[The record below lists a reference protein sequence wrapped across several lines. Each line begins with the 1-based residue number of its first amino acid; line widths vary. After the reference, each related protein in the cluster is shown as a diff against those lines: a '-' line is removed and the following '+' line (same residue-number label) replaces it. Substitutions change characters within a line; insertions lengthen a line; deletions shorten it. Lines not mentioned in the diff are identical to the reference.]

1 MINVLIVDD
10 QNLTHRLIETY
21 LEPDSEINLVGFA
34 HDGQEAIEQ
43 IPRLQPDIILMDV
56 EMPKMDG
63 LTATKI
69 ITQQFPQSKVLIL
82 TVHDNEQHL
91 STALTNGAKGY
102 LLKNTTAQ
110 ELKNAIY
117 YVNQGYFQLSVEL
130 TEKYLQKIITSKS
143 EVEEVSEIKRKV
155 NYLYKSLNKI
165 ENRLKQIKQ
174 NSNEDLREHLE
185 VKIEDLIQAEMRA
198 LRDHDSNLQFKVDR
212 MKHSQER
219 LEKSISYLFKIQI
232 ASIVAALL
240 FCCYL
245 IFSSLN

>member
-21 LEPDSEINLVGFA
+21 LEPDSEINIVGFA

-43 IPRLQPDIILMDV
+43 IPRLQPDVILMDV

-69 ITQQFPQSKVLIL
+69 ITQQFPQSKILIL

-143 EVEEVSEIKRKV
+143 EVEEVSEIEHKV
-155 NYLYKSLNKI
+155 NYLYKSLEKI

-174 NSNEDLREHLE
+174 NSREDLREHLE
-185 VKIEDLIQAEMRA
+185 VKIEDMIQAEMRT

-219 LEKSISYLFKIQI
+219 LEKSVSYLFKIQI
-232 ASIVAALL
+232 ACIVASLL
-240 FCCYL
+240 LTSYI